1 MGTSVKD
8 LEYLLTKVLG
18 FEYDKTGHHVYY
30 ILKTNGRTVARTRRS
45 HSWRSSIQLDK
56 KMISNI
62 ADQMKCADKTLKL
75 LLQGKA
81 TKEDC
86 LKELLQKGHISQQ
99 EFDSF

>member
-30 ILKTNGRTVARTRRS
+30 VLKTNGRIIARTRTS
-45 HSWRSSIQLDK
+45 HSWRGNTQLDK

-62 ADQMKCADKTLKL
+62 ADQMKCDDKTLKL
-75 LLQGKA
+75 LLQGRL
-81 TKEDC
+81 TKKDYLE
-86 LKELLQKGHISQQ
+86 ELLQKGNISQQ